1 MSLPQN
7 SSAYC
12 WLATGDEAFR
22 ALFHAIDSAKKTI
35 RFETYIY
42 ANDSLGRQCREVLV
56 NARRRGLRV
65 QVLIDS
71 IGSLT
76 LTRHFWDPLLAAG
89 GEVHWFNPISLNRM
103 AFRNHRKM
111 LVCDDEVAF
120 VGGFNLTAEYKGDGV
135 RSGWCDLGLRL
146 TGPLVNELAE
156 AFDDS
161 FARAD
166 FKHKRFMRLRRST
179 AQQHTT
185 TRQGDLLLSGPGR
198 GKNPYQLA
206 LHADLVNA
214 KCVQIIAGYF
224 LPNQK
229 LRRDLKRVAR
239 RGGTVQLMLAGK
251 SDVLLSQ
258 LAGRSLYQRLL
269 RAGVEIYEYQPQ
281 ILHAKL
287 IIVDGVVY
295 AGSSNLDARSL
306 YINYELMLRLTDE
319 KLVAEAREIFRQRQA
334 HCRRIE
340 LKAWR
345 KASTWWGRFKRR
357 WAYFLLVRI
366 DPVVARWQYRRM
378 PN

>member
-1 MSLPQN
+1 MAPPQN
-7 SSAYC
+7 STAYR
-12 WLATGDEAFR
+12 WLATGDEAFP
-22 ALFHAIDSAKKTI
+22 ALFHAIDSAKRSI

-42 ANDSLGRQCREVLV
+42 ANDSVGRQCLEVLV
-56 NARRRGLRV
+56 NARKRGLKVR
-65 QVLIDS
+65 VLIDS
-71 IGSLT
+71 VGSLT
-76 LTRHFWDPLLAAG
+76 LMRHFWDPLLVAG
-89 GEVHWFNPISLNRM
+89 GEVQWFNPISLDRV

-120 VGGFNLTAEYKGDGV
+120 VGGFNVSDNYRGDGV

-146 TGPLVNELAE
+146 TGPLVGELAE
-156 AFDDS
+156 AFDES

-166 FKHKRFMRLRRST
+166 FKHKRFTRLRRST
-179 AQQHTT
+179 ARQQMTT
-185 TRQGDLLLSGPGR
+185 HEGDLLLSGPGR
-198 GKNPYQLA
+198 GKNPFQLA
-206 LHADLVNA
+206 LHGDLVKA
-214 KCVQIIAGYF
+214 KNVQIIAGYF

-239 RGGTVQLMLAGK
+239 SGGCVQLMLAGK

-269 RAGVEIYEYQPQ
+269 RAGIEIYEYEPQ

-306 YINYELMLRLTDE
+306 SINYELMLRLTDE
-319 KLVAEAREIFRQRQA
+319 KLVAQARAIFRQRGA
-334 HCRRIE
+334 HCRKIE

-345 KASTWWGRFKRR
+345 QASTWWGRFKRR
-357 WAYFLLVRI
+357 WAYFLLVRV
-366 DPVVARWQYRRM
+366 DPVLARWQYRRM

>member
-1 MSLPQN
+1 
-7 SSAYC
+7 
-12 WLATGDEAFR
+12 
-22 ALFHAIDSAKKTI
+22 
-35 RFETYIY
+35 
-42 ANDSLGRQCREVLV
+42 
-56 NARRRGLRV
+56 
-65 QVLIDS
+65 
-71 IGSLT
+71 
-76 LTRHFWDPLLAAG
+76 
-89 GEVHWFNPISLNRM
+89 
-103 AFRNHRKM
+103 
-111 LVCDDEVAF
+111 
-120 VGGFNLTAEYKGDGV
+120 
-135 RSGWCDLGLRL
+135 
-146 TGPLVNELAE
+146 
-156 AFDDS
+156 
-161 FARAD
+161 
-166 FKHKRFMRLRRST
+166 
-179 AQQHTT
+179 
-185 TRQGDLLLSGPGR
+185 LSGPGR

-206 LHADLVNA
+206 LHGDLVNA

-334 HCRRIE
+334 HCRQIE